1 MICKTCKIKESE
13 KGNKICSCCRL
24 KKWRK
29 DNPEKVKA
37 YYEMRKV
44 RDKDKFMVRQYHHWN
59 DFYFGGNR
67 IKVLERDNYSCQV
80 CGAKKSNGIKI
91 IVHHKDRT
99 GWGKKREEKNNNMNN
114 LISLC
119 QPCHVKIHK
128 PYNNRKSSLNL
139 KTTESEE

>member
-1 MICKTCKIKESE
+1 MKCSKCNKKDPKCIK
-13 KGNKICSCCRL
+13 GLCNCCRL

-44 RDKDKFMVRQYHHWN
+44 RDADKFKERQYHAWN

-80 CGAKKSNGIKI
+80 CGAKKSDGTKI

-99 GWGKKREEKNNNMNN
+99 GWGKKKNEKNNKMDN

-128 PYNNRKSSLNL
+128 PYKNRKSSPNLN
-139 KTTESEE
+139 KESSK